1 MVRVEAV
8 EALSEV
14 VRRSDLVP
22 AGSHGVAMVSGGADS
37 ACLAAGLTRALGPE
51 RVHAL
56 HVNYGLRPTSERD
69 EKNCRRLCAALRIDL
84 HVERVRLPDSGNL
97 QDAARRARYEAAE
110 RLRERTAG
118 DWVATGH
125 TRTDLAET
133 FLYRLA
139 ASPGSRPLLGM
150 RARSG
155 WVVRPLL
162 ALERDD
168 SRAFAA
174 ESGLP
179 YDDDETNAD
188 VAYARNRIRAR
199 VLPELEQVGPSAQR
213 NIAETQ
219 AEMLEEA
226 GLVERIGLD
235 ALERAGAGAGATAV
249 RPIDLAWGGAALA
262 RVCMRMLAERAA
274 GRTVALNRR
283 RTAEIMRLAGQ
294 PAGGTVELGGGVKA
308 VCEGGWVSFQVAGAL
323 DASPTVRPAVSM
335 SVPGACRVGDWEVK
349 AHVADARDR
358 IDPGLSTLDARAL
371 GGSVEVRTW
380 REGDRIRPLGMRG
393 TKTLGDLFTDRGVP
407 RALRDSLPVVV
418 AGGRIAWV
426 AGVAISDD
434 FRLSGAGGETV
445 VLTARPAA

>member
-1 MVRVEAV
+1 MRVEAV

-14 VRRSDLVP
+14 VRRSRLVP
-22 AGSHGVAMVSGGADS
+22 DGTHGVAMISGGADS

-56 HVNYGLRPTSERD
+56 HVNYGLRPTSDRD
-69 EKNCRRLCAALRIDL
+69 EATCRRLCAALRIDL
-84 HVERVRLPDSGNL
+84 HVERVRLPASGNL
-97 QDAARRARYEAAE
+97 QDAARQARYDAAE

-118 DWVATGH
+118 DWIATGH

-133 FLYRLA
+133 FIYRLA
-139 ASPGSRPLLGM
+139 ASPGSRSLLGM
-150 RARSG
+150 RARNG

-174 ESGLP
+174 ESGLA
-179 YDDDETNAD
+179 YDDDESNAD
-188 VAYARNRIRAR
+188 LGYARNRIRAR
-199 VLPELEQVGPSAQR
+199 VLPELEAVGERAQR

-226 GLVERIGLD
+226 GLIERVALD

-249 RPIDLAWGGAALA
+249 RPIELSWGGAALA

-283 RTAEIMRLAGQ
+283 RTAEILRLSQ
-294 PAGGTVELGGGVKA
+294 SPEGGTVEIGGGVRA
-308 VCEGGWVSFQVAGAL
+308 VCESGWVRFEVAGAL
-323 DASPTVRPAVSM
+323 DASPAVHPAVSM
-335 SVPGACRVGDWEVK
+335 SVPGACRVGDWEVQ
-349 AHVADARDR
+349 AQVAGVSDR
-358 IDPGLSTLDARAL
+358 IEPGLSTLDARAL

-407 RALRDSLPVVV
+407 RSLRDSLPVVV

-434 FRLSGAGGETV
+434 FRLPVTGGETV